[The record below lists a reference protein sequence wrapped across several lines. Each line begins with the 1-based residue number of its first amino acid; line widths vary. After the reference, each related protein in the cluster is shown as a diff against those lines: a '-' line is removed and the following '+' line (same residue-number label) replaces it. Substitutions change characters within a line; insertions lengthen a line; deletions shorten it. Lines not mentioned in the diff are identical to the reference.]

1 MKKTRRLFHANK
13 NQIDIMKNMHH
24 PKKQAFARFLLL
36 SFVLSAYNMLTTL
49 SLFAQDGNAGIQEAT
64 NKVKGYFDT
73 GTDLMYAIGAVV
85 GIVGAVKVFNKWNA
99 GEPDTNKVA
108 AAWFGSCIFLVVV
121 ATVLK
126 SFFGI

>member
-1 MKKTRRLFHANK
+1 MRGIYAILTLWGLRVLF
-13 NQIDIMKNMHH
+13 
-24 PKKQAFARFLLL
+24 FSGLLM
-36 SFVLSAYNMLTTL
+36 VPMLGL
-49 SLFAQDGNAGIQEAT
+49 AQDGNAGIAEAT
-64 NKVKGYFDT
+64 NRIKGYFDT
-73 GTDLMYAIGAVV
+73 GCDLMYAIGAVV
-85 GIVGAVKVFNKWNA
+85 GIIGAIKVFNKWNA

>member
-1 MKKTRRLFHANK
+1 MKSIIKSKINFVFLFC
-13 NQIDIMKNMHH
+13 
-24 PKKQAFARFLLL
+24 LLGL
-36 SFVLSAYNMLTTL
+36 SFVAS
-49 SLFAQDGNAGIQEAT
+49 AQDGNSGIQEAT

-73 GTDLMYAIGAVV
+73 GCDLMYAIGAVI
-85 GIVGAVKVFNKWNA
+85 GIIGAVKVYSKWNG